1 MPMHP
6 CEFDTIAVMPAAA
19 FTHAAGSGQR
29 ERGVSYLSSP
39 LGLCVG
45 SQPHHRLGQHRLS
58 TRAVPGTPW
67 LRSLCPHGHNPLV
80 SPGPGSCSCAAP
92 VLRKALTGA
101 APT

>member
-1 MPMHP
+1 
-6 CEFDTIAVMPAAA
+6 
-19 FTHAAGSGQR
+19 
-29 ERGVSYLSSP
+29 VSYLSSP

-80 SPGPGSCSCAAP
+80 SQALAAAP
-92 VLRKALTGA
+92 LQLLCCTRDPSLLLQPESEHHQLGVQRLCWRGHR
-101 APT
+101 